1 MIELTLANWKEWF
14 VNTFV
19 YKGEGCWLK
28 KYEGYY
34 DENDEW
40 IEKELTGYAVPDSFK
55 EFIQTLLDL
64 QKEEMHRDFRET
76 LDIIKHGC
84 YMRGEKEAQEVI
96 ELHRTK
102 YKG

>member
-1 MIELTLANWKEWF
+1 MNELTLAN
-14 VNTFV
+14 
-19 YKGEGCWLK
+19 L
-28 KYEGYY
+28 
-34 DENDEW
+34 
-40 IEKELTGYAVPDSFK
+40 KELSIEVLRLRKKIYTKLPDTLDHATK
-55 EFIQTLLDL
+55 ATLVNELCGDIQTLLDL
-64 QKEEMHRDFRET
+64 QKAEMHRDFRET

>member
-1 MIELTLANWKEWF
+1 MNELTLANWKEQ
-14 VNTFV
+14 
-19 YKGEGCWLK
+19 YRH
-28 KYEGYY
+28 KYEGA
-34 DENDEW
+34 NVW
-40 IEKELTGYAVPDSFK
+40 TSKAIESQIDD
-55 EFIQTLLDL
+55 IQTLLDL
-64 QKEEMHRDFRET
+64 QKAEKNSNFRET